1 MKTFFFTGKGGVGKS
16 TLAAAAAWQLS
27 QKSNVLI
34 VSLDPAHNLGD
45 IFGVAI
51 KEKQK
56 HFTKTLTLRE
66 INLQKLSRDY
76 LQQETEVLSSSYS
89 YLKTLN
95 LDHYFSTLKY
105 SPGIEEYA
113 LLTSISKT
121 LREGGEYE
129 YIIFDTP
136 PTGLTLRFLA
146 LPRVSTTWIERLI
159 HIRRQILEKRYTI
172 HRIRGTLSSEETVL
186 DYTEDEDAILK
197 RLWKL
202 KAGYQDLDRTL
213 RGKDC
218 HLILVFNPDRL
229 SLRESERLIA
239 GLKDLEIP
247 LGLLINNKVQED
259 NQAMAGQVDKEI
271 AALAQ
276 DVPLERIHQAQ
287 GLHQGGLYQI
297 AESIIPEDWQRTN
310 D

>member
-186 DYTEDEDAILK
+186 DYTEDEDDILK